1 MASKSSMYAM
11 YEAVQH
17 EMRQRKD
24 MTWLFEL
31 TPAVASNPGLAV
43 INLEKE
49 FGRTRVNNTAATA
62 VLRIRFR
69 IIDSFSRL
77 VIGLRDM
84 SRSRPR
90 EDQSHHEDP

>member
-31 TPAVASNPGLAV
+31 TPAVASNPGLPV
-43 INLEKE
+43 INLQENSE
-49 FGRTRVNNTAATA
+49 AAMRGA
-62 VLRIRFR
+62 H
-69 IIDSFSRL
+69 RL
-77 VIGLRDM
+77 
-84 SRSRPR
+84 PR
-90 EDQSHHEDP
+90 G